1 MTKSDIKK
9 ELNSLQ
15 QRKRSVGN
23 LMMTQVLMLVLIIV
37 LLFTADIRVV
47 YTLGAATLLY
57 ILMVVRP
64 NKNRYTQNI
73 TALECLYGLGGDLN
87 DCCYEYVGSL
97 PRDLLEQTQL
107 VSPRQWDMDAVC
119 RHRVEGNSFGAHITV
134 CEASFALRHGPRKSD
149 MGFVSGTWIQV
160 QLPKAT
166 ALDVRCISRGIQR
179 VSDLLPDLSQYG
191 LCYVP
196 FADKKLREA
205 AYAFTPGEDVPGWL
219 EKQFSKL
226 CGSGA
231 RVMLSICADQVG
243 ILVESRFYAAKH
255 KLSDQVT
262 EQTLS
267 FNRLP
272 EKAAVLELIR
282 IIQRN
287 AAL

>member
-9 ELNSLQ
+9 ELISLQ

-23 LMMTQVLMLVLIIV
+23 LMITQVLMLILIIV

-47 YTLGAATLLY
+47 YSVGASTLLY

-73 TALECLYGLGGDLN
+73 TALECLYGLGADLT
-87 DCCYEYVGSL
+87 DCRYEHVGSL

-119 RHRVEGNSFGAHITV
+119 RHRVEGSSCGANITV
-134 CEASFALRHGPRKSD
+134 SEASFALRYGPRKSD
-149 MGFVSGTWIQV
+149 VSFVSGTWVRV

-166 ALDVRCISRGIQR
+166 GLDVRCISRGIQH
-179 VSDLLPDLSQYG
+179 VSDMLPDLSQYG
-191 LCYVP
+191 LSYVP
-196 FADKKLREA
+196 FVDKKLREA
-205 AYAFTPGEDVPGWL
+205 AYAFTSGEDVPGWL

-231 RVMLSICADQVG
+231 RVMLSIRADQVG
-243 ILVESRFYAAKH
+243 ILIESRFYAAKH